1 VAGLMFSRDS
11 NNSTAKNNYA
21 YNEKIGISIF
31 SSSNDK
37 VYNNLVRSTIRAVI
51 IGGTSLGNHVYNNT
65 MMSDGVGIY
74 FADDHPKNN
83 VLENNNLNN
92 ITYPTMISGTNNIG
106 RNNFVYNRSLA

>member
-1 VAGLMFSRDS
+1 
-11 NNSTAKNNYA
+11 
-21 YNEKIGISIF
+21 
-31 SSSNDK
+31 
-37 VYNNLVRSTIRAVI
+37 
-51 IGGTSLGNHVYNNT
+51 